1 MPSRWVDGSL
11 GEWKAYRRHDA
22 NFVFVQQVLET
33 RLFPACVVIPNAT
46 PDATVEM
53 TAGSGYRLGV
63 DVGGT
68 FTDVCV
74 ITPNGETVR
83 TKVPTNAADQS
94 IGVQEG
100 VCQAR
105 DILKAKYGWN
115 GKFEYIHH
123 GTTTATN
130 AVLEGKGAKCGLVVT
145 KGHRNI
151 LTMRR
156 SQIPGGLGAWIN
168 YVEPEP
174 LVPLERTVEVKERI
188 KIDGQ
193 VFYELDELDFRDAL
207 QDLKRQQPQAI
218 AVSLLNSFSN
228 SVHENRVRE
237 ILSEEFGPDIEIVT
251 STDVLPEI
259 HEYERTVTTAANA
272 IVKPVVK
279 KYVQNLQTKLADDTD
294 VIRILKSDGD
304 LTSVDLAGESPVH
317 ILMSGPAGGVKAVSH
332 LIAKNTAFQNL
343 ITIDMG
349 GTSTDCALL
358 SGADAIIRRETEIG
372 HLSVRAP
379 SVDVKTVGAGGGSIA
394 IYNEFTKNFRVGPE
408 SAGATPG
415 PAAYGKGGTQA
426 TVTDANL
433 TLGYLP
439 SKLLGGKFE
448 LDLAASAAAVESI
461 AQQTG
466 LDAIS
471 TAEGI
476 IDLVNESMHG
486 ALRLVSVE
494 QGYDPRDFALVAF
507 GGAGPLHANSLGKL
521 LESWPV
527 IIPPSPG
534 TLCAQ
539 GDATTKMSHEQSC
552 TYIKTFSEI
561 TLDDLRVTLQTLTES
576 CMKTMQSSLVN
587 SEAPLRIVYQS
598 DMRYQG
604 QAMTLTV
611 DFDEYQLDESHDLL
625 KLLRDK
631 FSQAHEHQFG
641 FSHAAAEIETMRMR
655 AKVIDASEEV
665 AIKPIDK
672 ADNEEPPVDAI
683 MLKQHIIYQGQKV
696 EATFWDRTKV
706 TQAGIK
712 IHGPA
717 IITEMDSNTLIL
729 PGFYGEID
737 AMGNILIWPES
748 KKPKET
754 TLHTE
759 ESATELVAKQPLIAT
774 LIASALGSI
783 RREMDTLMLRCAMSP
798 AIRDQQDEFNVITN
812 TRGQMLVGQFGS
824 FITQFLE
831 SWQGTIDEGDIFITN
846 DVYQID
852 GAVSHLND
860 VIVLLPIHHHH
871 ELVGWAANFGH
882 LTDVQG
888 KVPGSMSINATTIF
902 EDGLQIPIVKLYEKG
917 VYNAGL
923 AAVLFRNSRKPEWFQ
938 SDLVALVTACRTA
951 STRVQELCARYG
963 LAVYNAATDALLAQS
978 HAAIKKIID
987 TKLNTEPY
995 SFTDFID
1002 DDGHGT
1008 GPYALTCTMQT
1019 VNSTLVFDWSGTSP
1033 QANSSI
1039 NFYLSPT
1046 LFKIFIGY
1054 YLLAIYDPHALVND
1068 GFHDLLDIRIPTG
1081 SILRPVR
1088 PAALSCRTH
1097 LLGRVMDV
1105 MQALIG
1111 HHDPAYRCAAG
1122 FSDSPHLFYSGF
1134 RPTDGSFYLLYQI
1147 GFGGVPARPTG
1158 DGPDCHCLFPAI
1170 KSIPAESI
1178 ELYFPVVVEA
1188 NEAVPDSGGAG
1199 FWRGG
1204 NAQRTVYRWL
1214 CEGEVSLHDDRWLV
1228 KPWGV
1233 NGGRPGTRS
1242 RKVLYREGSFGTERA
1257 EQMREVCGS
1266 KQDYIHVYP
1275 GDVLEYTTWGGGGH
1289 GDPLTRPASTVALE
1303 VHRRL
1308 VTPTGAAQNYGVV
1321 VKRDFS
1327 VDEAGTTA
1335 LRAAMREKREAEAE
1349 GEGGWKGESGIDRGG
1364 RVSELVARCE
1374 AETGLKAPR
1383 WQWEREPYGPH
1394 VGLEYVKAWYE
1405 RMKREGVEVFD
1416 RA

>member
-1 MPSRWVDGSL
+1 MLVAEEDLLLRYRCIA
-11 GEWKAYRRHDA
+11 AYGDRDA
-22 NFVFVQQVLET
+22 PK
-33 RLFPACVVIPNAT
+33 PACISIDYAR
-46 PDATVEM
+46 PDATIVM
-53 TAGSGYRLGV
+53 AAGSGR
-63 DVGGT
+63 T

-74 ITPNGETVR
+74 ITPNGEAVR
-83 TKVPTNAADQS
+83 TKVPTNASDQS

-100 VCQAR
+100 IRQAR
-105 DILKAKYGWN
+105 DILKIKYDWD

-123 GTTTATN
+123 GTTTGTN

-145 KGHRNI
+145 KGHKDI
-151 LTMRR
+151 LTVRR

-168 YVEPEP
+168 YVQPEP

-188 KIDGQ
+188 KIDGE
-193 VFYELDELDFRDAL
+193 VFNELDETDFRHAV

-237 ILSEEFGPDIEIVT
+237 ILNEEFGPDVEIVT

-259 HEYERTVTTAANA
+259 QEYERTVTTAANA

-279 KYVQNLQTKLADDTD
+279 TYMQNLQRKLADDTD

-304 LTSVDLAGESPVH
+304 LTSVDLAGESPVN

-332 LIAKNTAFQNL
+332 LIAKNTSFRNL
-343 ITIDMG
+343 ITFDMG

-358 SGADAIIRRETEIG
+358 PGADVIIRRETEIG

-394 IYNEFTKNFRVGPE
+394 VYNEFTKTFRVGPE

-426 TVTDANL
+426 TVTDANI

-448 LDLAASAAAVESI
+448 LDVAAAAAAVEVI
-461 AQQTG
+461 ARQMG
-466 LDAIS
+466 LDARS
-471 TAEGI
+471 AAEGI

-527 IIPPSPG
+527 IVPPSPG
-534 TLCAQ
+534 VLCAQ

-552 TYIKTFSEI
+552 TYIKLFSEI
-561 TLDDLRVTLQTLTES
+561 TPNDLRATLHTLKES
-576 CMKTMQSSLVN
+576 CIKTMRNSLANPDALLHV
-587 SEAPLRIVYQS
+587 VYQS
-598 DMRYQG
+598 DMRYKG
-604 QAMTLTV
+604 QDMTLTV
-611 DFDEYQLDESHDLL
+611 EFDEDQLGDMHSLL

-631 FSQAHEHQFG
+631 FNQAHEHQFS
-641 FSHAAAEIETMRMR
+641 FSHTTAEIETMRMR
-655 AKVIDASEEV
+655 TKVVDASEEV
-665 AIKPIDK
+665 AIKPIEK
-672 ADNEEPPVDAI
+672 ADSDEPPADAVI
-683 MLKQHIIYQGQKV
+683 LKQQIVYEGKTV
-696 EATFWDRTKV
+696 EAMFWDRTKI
-706 TQAGIK
+706 TKAGIK

-729 PGFYGEID
+729 PEHYGEID
-737 AMGNILIWPES
+737 PMGNILIWPEEN
-748 KKPKET
+748 KPKDT
-754 TLHTE
+754 INHTE
-759 ESATELVAKQPLIAT
+759 ESARELVAKQPLIPT

-798 AIRDQQDEFNVITN
+798 AIREQQDEFNVITN

-824 FITQFLE
+824 FITQFLNG
-831 SWQGTIDEGDIFITN
+831 WKGTIEEGDIFITN

-860 VIVLLPIHHHH
+860 VIILLPIYYHH
-871 ELVGWAANFGH
+871 EIIGWAANFGH
-882 LTDVQG
+882 LSDIQG
-888 KVPGSMSINATTIF
+888 KVPGSMSINASTIF
-902 EDGLQIPIVKLYEKG
+902 EDGLQIPIVKLYDKG
-917 VYNAGL
+917 VYNEGL
-923 AAVLFRNSRKPEWFQ
+923 ASVLFRNSRRPEWFQ
-938 SDLVALVTACRTA
+938 SDLIALVTACRTA

-963 LAVYNAATDALLAQS
+963 VAIYNAATDALLAQS
-978 HAAIKKIID
+978 RAAIKTIID
-987 TKLNTEPY
+987 TKLSSERS

-1002 DDGHGT
+1002 DDGQGL
-1008 GPYALTCTMQT
+1008 GPYAISCSMQII
-1019 VNSTLVFDWSGTSP
+1019 NDKLVFDWDGTSP
-1033 QANSSI
+1033 QSNTSM
-1039 NFYLSPT
+1039 NFYLSTT
-1046 LFKIFIGY
+1046 LFKIFVGY
-1054 YLLAIYDPHALVND
+1054 YLLAIYDPHAVVND
-1068 GFHDLLDIRIPTG
+1068 GFHDLIEIRIPEG

-1088 PAALSCRTH
+1088 PAAVSCRTH

-1105 MQALIG
+1105 MQALFG
-1111 HHDPAYRCAAG
+1111 QRDAAYRCAAG

-1134 RPTDGSFYLLYQI
+1134 KPDGEFYLLFQI
-1147 GFGGVPARPTG
+1147 GFGGVPARPIG

-1170 KSIPAESI
+1170 KSIPTENI
-1178 ELYFPVVVEA
+1178 ELYFPVIIEA
-1188 NEAVPDSGGAG
+1188 NEALPDSGGAG
-1199 FWRGG
+1199 FFRGG
-1204 NAQRTVYRWL
+1204 NAQRTLYRWL
-1214 CEGEVSLHDDRWLV
+1214 CEGDISIHDDRWLL

-1233 NGGRPGTRS
+1233 NGGKPGTRS
-1242 RKVLYREGSFGTERA
+1242 RKILYRNNSHGTEREA
-1257 EQMREVCGS
+1257 ENTELCHS

-1275 GDVLEYTTWGGGGH
+1275 GDVLEYITWGGGGL
-1289 GDPLTRPASTVALE
+1289 GDPLLRPPSTVALE

-1308 VTPTGAAQNYGVV
+1308 VTRHGAAQNYGVV
-1321 VKRDFS
+1321 VDEDFG
-1327 VDEAGTTA
+1327 VDEAATEA
-1335 LRAAMREKREAEAE
+1335 LRAEMRVQRAAQ
-1349 GEGGWKGESGIDRGG
+1349 GWCGDVAIDRGG
-1364 RVSELVARCE
+1364 TVSELVAQCRQ
-1374 AETGLKAPR
+1374 ETGLGAPR

-1394 VGLEYVKAWYE
+1394 VGLEYVKRWYE
-1405 RMKREGVEVFD
+1405 RMRREGVEVFD